1 MASIHPTALVQAGAD
16 IADTAQI
23 GPYCVIGAGVQIG
36 EHTVVGPHCTIDG
49 QTRIGAHNRIYQFNS
64 IGAPPQD
71 KKYAGEPTGLV
82 IGDRNTIREFCTIN
96 TGTVQDAGVTRIG
109 NDNWI
114 MAYVHIA
121 HDCQVGDQTI
131 MANHA
136 TLAGHVHLGDWA
148 IVGGL
153 TGIHQFVHVGA
164 HAMLGFASAI
174 TQDVLPFLMVDGNPS
189 GVRGINQEGLK
200 RRGFDADQI
209 AAIKQAYRVVFRKSL
224 PLETALEE
232 VKTLADQQ
240 SDPSHLL
247 GMVEAARRSSRG
259 LAR

>member
-1 MASIHPTALVQAGAD
+1 MASIHPTAVIQPGAT
-16 IADTAQI
+16 IADSAQI
-23 GPYCVIGAGVQIG
+23 GPYCVIGSGVQIG
-36 EHTVVGPHCTIDG
+36 EHTVVGPHCTIEG
-49 QTRIGAHNRIYQFNS
+49 KTRIGSHNRIFQFNS

-71 KKYAGEPTGLV
+71 KKYAGEPTQLE

-109 NDNWI
+109 HDNWI
-114 MAYVHIA
+114 MAYVHVA
-121 HDCQVGDQTI
+121 HDCQVGNQTI
-131 MANHA
+131 LANHA
-136 TLAGHVHLGDWA
+136 TLAGHVHLGDWV

-200 RRGFDADQI
+200 RRGFDSDQV
-209 AAIKQAYRVVFRKSL
+209 AAIKQAYRIIFRKNL
-224 PLETALEE
+224 ALEMALEE
-232 VKTLADQQ
+232 VTTLASQQ
-240 SDPSHLL
+240 SEPADLL
-247 GMVEAARRSSRG
+247 GMVAAARRSSRG